1 MKTAFLF
8 LSLILFSASAL
19 LHAAERRAL
28 VIGNKDYTET
38 GTFADLDTTL
48 NDATVMRTLLGKA
61 GFKLAPAA
69 ENLTRIAMMDAL
81 IDFRDSLQEGDEAV
95 VYFAGHGLE
104 YQKNVYLMGTNAE
117 GRLKAQLE
125 AEGISEATIS
135 ATLAEKNIKLAI
147 LLLDCCREIPDA
159 SWLSADPSTR
169 SRRGGGAAAV
179 TPPPNVIVGYATS
192 GGRFT
197 NDALSNADRN
207 GPLVAALKNHW
218 DSGEVFELMWKD
230 VAADVFTASQAAVKA
245 GTAGEIQMPSI
256 YGQTVHRFSFMPKGE
271 TPPAQVAKMVPTPP
285 PAVIPETTGR
295 MPAIPSG
302 ATKDAP
308 HVNGLGMKFI
318 PLPGT
323 SVLMCQHETR
333 VADFAEFIR
342 SDKSFRYSNG
352 EDPYVLDTD
361 GWKQRPG
368 NSWDK
373 PGFTQSDQHPV
384 TCVSWQDALAFC
396 DWLSTREGSIYR
408 LPTDHEW
415 SIAVGIGDKEDPD
428 ASPYSKDVKIKGAFP
443 WGSGYPPHNGAGNY
457 AGSEAKTSA
466 WPSHYETISG
476 YRDEHSR
483 TAPVMT
489 YKCNT
494 NSFYDLG
501 GNLLE
506 WCSDWCSSEQ
516 ESRVLRGA
524 SWRFASEA
532 GVLSSNREV
541 GEPYLRRADFGFRCV
556 LVVSGR

>member
-197 NDALSNADRN
+197 NDSLSSADRN

-218 DSGEVFELMWKD
+218 NSGEVFELMWKD

-256 YGQTVHRFSFMPKGE
+256 YGQTVHRFSFMQKGS
-271 TPPAQVAKMVPTPP
+271 TPPAQVVKMVPT
-285 PAVIPETTGR
+285 VPEPGR
-295 MPAIPSG
+295 KLSTPGS

-308 HVNGLGMKFI
+308 FTNGLGMKFV
-318 PLPGT
+318 PVVNYKDGKK
-323 SVLMCQHETR
+323 VLFSIWETR
-333 VADFAEFIR
+333 RQDYAAYAEQN
-342 SDKSFRYSNG
+342 SGVD
-352 EDPYVLDTD
+352 
-361 GWKQRPG
+361 
-368 NSWDK
+368 NSWKAKEYKDV
-373 PGFTQSDQHPV
+373 PIGQENDHPV
-384 TCVSWQDALAFC
+384 VSVSWEDAKAFC
-396 DWLSTREGSIYR
+396 AWLTKTERAAGRIGEKDEFR
-408 LPTDHEW
+408 LPTDVEW
-415 SIAVGIGDKEDPD
+415 SYAVGIGEKEDAS
-428 ASPYSKDVKIKGAFP
+428 ASPEAKDGKIDAVYP
-443 WGSGYPPHNGAGNY
+443 WGGDYPPGGKVGNY
-457 AGSEAKTSA
+457 ADDAAKAKDTGFL
-466 WPSHYETISG
+466 G
-476 YRDEHSR
+476 YIEGYNDGYAT
-483 TAPVMT
+483 TAPVGS
-489 YKCNT
+489 YPANRYGL
-494 NSFYDLG
+494 YDLG
-501 GNLLE
+501 GNVWE
-506 WCSDWCSSEQ
+506 WCEDWYNGEQ
-516 ESRVLRGA
+516 KDRVLRGG
-524 SWRFASEA
+524 SWFRYD
-532 GVLSSNREV
+532 GVSLLSSRRYDGTPFNRSNSN
-541 GEPYLRRADFGFRCV
+541 GFRSV
-556 LVVSGR
+556 LVVGGVSP